1 MWCLAELNAAYIAC
15 MEDVL
20 ALYERPYNAKEPVVC
35 LDEKPVSCHADVRTP
50 RSARPGHVAK
60 RDNEYRRCG
69 TANIFGVVDNLN
81 THREKAR
88 IDGFGPREGR
98 RLWRRL
104 TVHYTPLHGS
114 WLNHA
119 EIELSLVS
127 SRLVS
132 RQCLGTRRIDAFDI
146 LRRETRAW
154 TTRATRQRLTIDW
167 RFTRKDARRTFA
179 YQKPLSIRSKS

>member
-1 MWCLAELNAAYIAC
+1 
-15 MEDVL
+15 MEEVL
-20 ALYERPYNAKEPVVC
+20 ALHERPYNAKEPVVG

-50 RSARPGHVAK
+50 RSARPGHVVK

-69 TANIFGVVDNLN
+69 TANIFGVVEPKAGRPFTCATPN
-81 THREKAR
+81 RAAAAFAR

-104 TVHYTPLHGS
+104 TVHSTPLHGS

-119 EIELSLVS
+119 EIKRS
-127 SRLVS
+127 LVS

-179 YQKPLSIRSKS
+179 YHKPLSIRSKT

>member
-1 MWCLAELNAAYIAC
+1 
-15 MEDVL
+15 MEEVF
-20 ALYERPYNAKEPVVC
+20 ALHERPYNTKEPVVG

-50 RSARPGHVAK
+50 RSARPGHVVK

-69 TANIFGVVDNLN
+69 TANIFGVVEPKAGRPFTCATPN
-81 THREKAR
+81 RAAAAFAR

-104 TVHYTPLHGS
+104 TVHATPLHGS

-119 EIELSLVS
+119 EIERS
-127 SRLVS
+127 LVS
-132 RQCLGTRRIDAFDI
+132 RQCLGTRCIDAFDI

-179 YQKPLSIRSKS
+179 YHKPLSIRSKT